1 MVPRRWL
8 FDTGFAEADAASM
21 AKRCGFVFLRPRIE
35 QNTNEVPYAHSVGA
49 AASADDVARRAYEI
63 YEGEGRP
70 QGRQLQHWTQ
80 AQRELSQQA

>member
-1 MVPRRWL
+1 
-8 FDTGFAEADAASM
+8 M
-21 AKRCGFVFLRPRIE
+21 AKRCGFVFLRPRNE
-35 QNTNEVPYAHSVGA
+35 QNPNEGHQAPKVGA

-80 AQRELSQQA
+80 AQRELSSRA